1 MVSTTPTVYRE
12 NRLLA
17 TLPPNVRNELV
28 ARCERVDLVYD
39 DHLVDLG
46 GRILHA
52 YFPIHSRISLMSTV
66 NQRDDLEVA
75 QIGNEGM
82 CGMPLTLGIDISP
95 VQASVQCG
103 GAALRIPAVEFG
115 YVLEN
120 EPALRRIIKRYIYV
134 QMKQLALLAACN
146 RFHLVEARLAR
157 CLLMMI
163 DRAGTDELHITH
175 DALARILGVRRVG
188 ITNAAGSLQRRHVII
203 YSRGDITV
211 TNRSGLEAASCACY
225 HADKAIY
232 EDVMIGQSGF

>member
-1 MVSTTPTVYRE
+1 MSTTPTVYRE

-17 TLPPNVRNELV
+17 TLPAHARNELL
-28 ARCERVDLVYD
+28 AQCERVDLACD
-39 DHLVDLG
+39 DQLVDIG

-52 YFPIHSRISLMSTV
+52 YFPIHSRISLKITV
-66 NQRDDLEVA
+66 NQHADFEVT

-82 CGMPLTLGIDISP
+82 CGMPLALDIDISP

-120 EPALRRIIKRYIYV
+120 EPALRQAIKRYIYV
-134 QMKQLALLAACN
+134 QMKQLAQLAACN
-146 RFHLVEARLAR
+146 RYHLVEERLAR
-157 CLLMMI
+157 CLLMMV

-188 ITNAAGSLQRRHVII
+188 ITNAAGSLQKRHLMC
-203 YSRGDITV
+203 YSRGIITV
-211 TNRSGLEAASCACY
+211 SDRDGLEAASCACY
-225 HADKAIY
+225 RADKEIY
-232 EDVMIGQSGF
+232 DDIMSS